1 MSRRIKMSEERLAQ
15 FKDQNYLSLETFRKN
30 GAGVRTPVWFAE
42 DEGVLYVYSLADAG
56 KVKRVRNN
64 SRVRVA
70 PCGARGAVKGDW
82 VEAQATILDDA
93 GAELGHR
100 LLNRKYGMLKRI
112 GDFFSGLRKR
122 KRVVM
127 AIRVL

>member
-1 MSRRIKMSEERLAQ
+1 MGDERLAQ
-15 FKDQNYLSLETFRKN
+15 FENEKYLSLETFRKS
-30 GAGVRTPVWFAE
+30 GVGVRTPVWFAE
-42 DEGVLYVYSLADAG
+42 DGGAFYVYSLADAG

-64 SRVRVA
+64 PRVRVA
-70 PCGARGAVKGDW
+70 PCDFRGKVKGEW
-82 VEAQATILDDA
+82 VAGEATILDAA

-100 LLNRKYGMLKRI
+100 LLNRKYGLLKRV

-127 AIRVL
+127 AIRV